1 MAYVLATDSG
11 CDISPEILESWGI
24 ISADLTFRFDG
35 ETEEYTNREMP
46 VSAFYDKMK
55 AGGVSRTSAVNQEA
69 FSQLFRSYLEQGID
83 VLYIGFDSGISSTSQ
98 HGIAAANE
106 LAEEFPERKMIAI
119 DTLCASGGQ
128 GLVVELALNKKN
140 AGADIDEVAAF
151 VREISPSVSHWFT
164 VDDLMYL
171 KRGGRVSAA
180 AAIAGNL
187 LNIRPVLHMDDE
199 GKLINMYKVRGRK
212 ASIAALADEYV
223 KRALPAFTGDMAVA
237 NGSSDIN
244 GSPYFIN
251 QGACM
256 EDAKLLEKMIFEK
269 TGRKAEH
276 IMDIG
281 PVIGSHTGPGILA
294 LFFASTSR

>member
-46 VSAFYDKMK
+46 VSAFYDKMR

-151 VREISPSVSHWFT
+151 VRKISPSVSHWFT

-187 LNIRPVLHMDDE
+187 LNIRPVLHVDDE

-269 TGRKAEH
+269 TGRKAEY

-294 LFFASTSR
+294 LFFSGTSR

>member
-187 LNIRPVLHMDDE
+187 LNIRPVLHVDDE

-256 EDAKLLEKMIFEK
+256 EDAKLLEKMIFDK

-294 LFFASTSR
+294 LFFTGTSR